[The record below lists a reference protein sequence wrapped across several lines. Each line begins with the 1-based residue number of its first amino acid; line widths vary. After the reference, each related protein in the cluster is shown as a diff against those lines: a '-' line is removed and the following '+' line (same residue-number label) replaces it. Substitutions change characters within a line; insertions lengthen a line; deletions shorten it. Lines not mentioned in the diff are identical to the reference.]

1 MSNIAWLHVDVQ
13 FVDTSVMLLS
23 DMKTGMEHTVRSLY
37 GFNTSRAPDSISH
50 NASHAQALLTS
61 MSFIYRVCHIALSF
75 SIH

>member
-1 MSNIAWLHVDVQ
+1 MSNIAWLHVDIQ
-13 FVDTSVMLLS
+13 FVDTSTILLS
-23 DMKTGMEHTVRSLY
+23 DMKMVMKHAVEALY